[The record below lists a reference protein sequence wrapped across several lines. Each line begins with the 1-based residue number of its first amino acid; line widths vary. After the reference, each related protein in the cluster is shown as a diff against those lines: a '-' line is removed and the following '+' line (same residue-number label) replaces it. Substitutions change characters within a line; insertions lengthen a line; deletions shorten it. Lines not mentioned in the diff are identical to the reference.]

1 MNERVS
7 EVYSLLVPLLEGRLI
22 VPRTCVAEVAGY
34 QLPAQ
39 VLGAPPWYL
48 GSIAWG
54 GKQIPLV
61 SFEGL
66 CGAPLPQSSSRTRV
80 VVFHA
85 LLGKLECGAFGVLAQ
100 GFPQLVRISADMLRA
115 DLTYSKPERAPVLC
129 RVRMLKDSPLI
140 PDLEQLELAI
150 AEETS
155 APAA

>member
-1 MNERVS
+1 M
-7 EVYSLLVPLLEGRLI
+7 
-22 VPRTCVAEVAGY
+22 
-34 QLPAQ
+34 
-39 VLGAPPWYL
+39 
-48 GSIAWG
+48 AWN

-66 CGAPLPQSSSRTRV
+66 CGAPLPSPSSRTRV

-85 LLGKLECGAFGVLAQ
+85 LLGKLESGAFGVLAQ

-115 DLTYSKPERAPVLC
+115 DLTYARPARAPVLC
-129 RVRMLKDSPLI
+129 RARMLKDSPLV
-140 PDLEQLELAI
+140 PDIEQLELTI